1 MDPVCFQ
8 ISVCESYLLDIE
20 GCRCRLRPMHLV
32 SLESL
37 GFRNLYVN
45 RYTTGYCYRQYIS
58 LYLIVDIHM
67 CVTLVQ
73 LTFNLT

>member
-1 MDPVCFQ
+1 M
-8 ISVCESYLLDIE
+8 
-20 GCRCRLRPMHLV
+20 PMHLV

-37 GFRNLYVN
+37 GFRNLNIN
-45 RYTTGYCYRQYIS
+45 RYTTDYCYRQYIP

-73 LTFNLT
+73 LTLNILPDNTNSQE